1 MPVVLIWEVSL
12 GCILSLSQKKKKVNN
27 TKNIAVKQVTVFLG
41 LHVCRTTLCMS
52 YDNNSSVHVL
62 IYLVPQY

>member
-1 MPVVLIWEVSL
+1 MPVVPIWEVSL

-41 LHVCRTTLCMS
+41 LHVCVEQLCACRMIIIHLFTFS
-52 YDNNSSVHVL
+52 F
-62 IYLVPQY
+62 I